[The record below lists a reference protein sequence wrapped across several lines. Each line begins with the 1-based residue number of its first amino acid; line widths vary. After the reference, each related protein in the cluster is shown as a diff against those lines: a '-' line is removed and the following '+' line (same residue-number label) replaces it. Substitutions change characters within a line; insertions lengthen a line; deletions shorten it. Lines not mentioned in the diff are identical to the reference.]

1 MRVLFEIITDRADRP
16 GARRVHRAADDWR
29 GGKFHIPPREPSDDF
44 LWERMR
50 LDVGHGVSGVLIAG
64 APEATGRQEQLGGL
78 IGNAAERDL
87 ACRGEVSYFIG
98 LNRDET
104 DLGLYLGVGLVAC
117 AVARLVDG
125 VVVDWLAGTVR
136 SEVGARSCFRPEAFR
151 ISDHVSLRATSEDRS
166 SGLRLQ
172 THGMAKLGCPDLEL
186 RHVPQALLEPASE
199 LVLVAARY
207 GLSTPLNPGETM
219 LLGPALLQLED
230 VPLASS
236 VRWRQGLLRL
246 LGAET
251 ETGETPS
258 SEQII
263 HEVLAASAE
272 RG

>member
-50 LDVGHGVSGVLIAG
+50 LDVGRGVSGVLIAG
-64 APEATGRQEQLGGL
+64 APEATGRREQLGAL
-78 IGNAAERDL
+78 IGNDAERDL
-87 ACRGEVSYFIG
+87 ARRGEVSYSIG
-98 LNRDET
+98 LNRDEA

-136 SEVGARSCFRPEAFR
+136 SEVEARGSFIPESFR

-166 SGLRLQ
+166 EGLRLQ
-172 THGMAKLGCPDLEL
+172 THGMAKLGRPDLEL
-186 RHVPQALLEPASE
+186 CHVPQALLDPASE

-207 GLSTPLNPGETM
+207 GLSTPLKPDETM
-219 LLGPALLQLED
+219 LLGPAMLRLED
-230 VPLASS
+230 VPLAPGA
-236 VRWRQGLLRL
+236 RWRQGLLRL
-246 LGAET
+246 VGVET
-251 ETGETPS
+251 ESGGAAS

-263 HEVLAASAE
+263 HELMAATAG